1 MFLMS
6 IHSAKQWGNTIGF
19 HIAWIERKQ
28 GCNVGQYTDM
38 YTCNQHQIGHIKKI
52 MQQTRVCHC
61 HYIQRYK
68 QNIGSAKK
76 EGIPGFD
83 GVKHHFPNQTTCNM
97 AIFWPLIALFQ
108 ENSITTI
115 PWTIK
120 KIICSNVINT
130 TDIPSHRLFTV
141 DWLQLWYLSQETY
154 SIIYPD
160 CSQHPRYKG
169 CKMGILNTKIHEY
182 SPPWGHHLPIHR
194 LEQPWKRLVSWE
206 YTEIYTEIHT
216 EIYTVIYTEILMEYW
231 WNLGSYGGFH
241 KWWYPP
247 MDGL

>member
-76 EGIPGFD
+76 RNTRFWWRKTSFSQSNDI
-83 GVKHHFPNQTTCNM
+83 NM

-120 KIICSNVINT
+120 KIICSNVIQP
-130 TDIPSHRLFTV
+130 ISHRI
-141 DWLQLWYLSQETY
+141 DYLQLIDY
-154 SIIYPD
+154 SFGIYHKKHIASFIRIAP
-160 CSQHPRYKG
+160 
-169 CKMGILNTKIHEY
+169 NT
-182 SPPWGHHLPIHR
+182 
-194 LEQPWKRLVSWE
+194 
-206 YTEIYTEIHT
+206 
-216 EIYTVIYTEILMEYW
+216 
-231 WNLGSYGGFH
+231 LGTRVV
-241 KWWYPP
+241 KWVF
-247 MDGL
+247 